1 MISIKNELIE
11 KLSSYD
17 GYTFKPKVVRD
28 FYTDEKPVFPMVIID
43 EVVNDTF
50 QSIHGKEI
58 YSNIGYRVE
67 CYGKDTAIG
76 ETIYTKT
83 DIAFELG
90 VNVDKFMQEQMGFK
104 RVGSPVMIPSVD
116 DSSVVR
122 YVLTYSGI
130 INVETQL
137 IYKI

>member
-1 MISIKNELIE
+1 MISIKAELID
-11 KLSSYD
+11 KLSLYD
-17 GYTFKPKVVRD
+17 GYTFNPKAVRD
-28 FYTDEKPVFPMVIID
+28 FYSDEKPVFPMVIVD

-58 YSNIGYRVE
+58 YSNIGYRIE
-67 CYGKDTAIG
+67 CYGKDTAYG
-76 ETIYTKT
+76 EVIHTKT
-83 DIAFELG
+83 DIALELG
-90 VNVDKFMQEQMGFK
+90 MNVDTFMQEQMGFR

-122 YVLTYSGI
+122 YVLTYSGLI
-130 INVETQL
+130 HNETQL